1 MRLKFQLYFK
11 CKCHS
16 RKEFDVSEKDRVS
29 KWFFRDNE
37 RYADLLNGLIYDG
50 NQVVKADDLEEVNV
64 ELNERIKT
72 QISEERRRD
81 LLKQCKK
88 NGVVYA
94 LYGAEMQSTVDE
106 TMPLRV
112 MNYDALTYLKMMKS
126 KMQMVPIITVC
137 LYTGE
142 QEWNKPVSL
151 HEMMNVP
158 DGMRSIVQD
167 YKVLVA
173 SALSLDTGKYRNE
186 SVRELFELMQDVHTL
201 RKEEMAEKYG
211 RRVCQSADAVDTAAV
226 LTGCPELRKMIVTD
240 QEGNRMCRNFDQMV
254 REWKEEGKLEGKSE
268 GITEGKKQG
277 IQQEKEKVIQRLN
290 KIGLPIEQIA
300 VAVALSTS
308 EVQSLIAG

>member
-1 MRLKFQLYFK
+1 MHLKLCLYFK

-50 NQVVKADDLEEVNV
+50 NQIIKADDLEEVNV

-112 MNYDALTYLKMMKS
+112 MNYDA
-126 KMQMVPIITVC
+126 
-137 LYTGE
+137 
-142 QEWNKPVSL
+142 
-151 HEMMNVP
+151 
-158 DGMRSIVQD
+158 
-167 YKVLVA
+167 
-173 SALSLDTGKYRNE
+173 
-186 SVRELFELMQDVHTL
+186 
-201 RKEEMAEKYG
+201 
-211 RRVCQSADAVDTAAV
+211 
-226 LTGCPELRKMIVTD
+226 
-240 QEGNRMCRNFDQMV
+240 
-254 REWKEEGKLEGKSE
+254 
-268 GITEGKKQG
+268 
-277 IQQEKEKVIQRLN
+277 
-290 KIGLPIEQIA
+290 
-300 VAVALSTS
+300 
-308 EVQSLIAG
+308 

>member
-1 MRLKFQLYFK
+1 M
-11 CKCHS
+11 
-16 RKEFDVSEKDRVS
+16 
-29 KWFFRDNE
+29 
-37 RYADLLNGLIYDG
+37 
-50 NQVVKADDLEEVNV
+50 
-64 ELNERIKT
+64 
-72 QISEERRRD
+72 
-81 LLKQCKK
+81 
-88 NGVVYA
+88 
-94 LYGAEMQSTVDE
+94 
-106 TMPLRV
+106 
-112 MNYDALTYLKMMKS
+112 
-126 KMQMVPIITVC
+126 
-137 LYTGE
+137 
-142 QEWNKPVSL
+142 
-151 HEMMNVP
+151 
-158 DGMRSIVQD
+158 
-167 YKVLVA
+167 LVA

-290 KIGLPIEQIA
+290 KIGLPVEQIA

-308 EVQSLIAG
+308 EVQSLIAS